1 MSYAEEL
8 LKLINTARQKEGLP
22 SLSFNLSLMRA
33 ARGHSAHM
41 LQSGHFSHLGKDK
54 STFFERINSAEYLYL
69 EAAENIA
76 FCPVNATRVFHIW
89 MNSKPHR
96 RSILRPATVHVGVAV
111 APEHK
116 LKSRD
121 NHYWTLKLAAP
132 LHFESMKENA

>member
-8 LKLINTARQKEGLP
+8 LKLINTARQSEGLP

-54 STFFERINSAEYLYL
+54 STYSERINCAEYLYL

-76 FCPVNATRVFHIW
+76 FCPINATRVFHIW

-96 RSILRPATVHVGVAV
+96 RNILRPATVHMGVAV

-121 NHYWTLKLAAP
+121 NHYWTLNLAAP
-132 LHFESMKENA
+132 LQFENVPRRA